1 MAQNS
6 QPNFWIFLCPQNDLQ
21 RNHLVKPED
30 QGKRL
35 PYNECQGSPES
46 LTMSMQEWPPTDT
59 RLLCNWCLFGRE
71 AGGQL
76 TDLRTRELQNI
87 QWVLTGQSQ
96 GPIWD
101 SSWDLGS
108 GWGCPN
114 PRTGEYTENRVRTEG
129 AGAPQPLC
137 KESTLILSTALP
149 KAWDLS
155 LVKPLDPVADMQGT
169 QENMLNHTVHLQ
181 LGKSKR
187 WENIIEQPMFFKR

>member
-1 MAQNS
+1 MVQNS
-6 QPNFWIFLCPQNDLQ
+6 QPNFWIFLCPQKDLQ

-30 QGKRL
+30 QGKHL

-46 LTMSMQEWPPTDT
+46 LTMTMQEWPPTDT

-71 AGGQL
+71 AGGHL

-87 QWVLTGQSQ
+87 QWVTGQSR
-96 GPIWD
+96 GPIWE
-101 SSWDLGS
+101 SSWDLGW

-155 LVKPLDPVADMQGT
+155 LVKPLDPVADMQ
-169 QENMLNHTVHLQ
+169 EHRRIMLNHTVHLQ
-181 LGKSKR
+181 LGKSKW